1 MAKIIK
7 AKKSGGAKTRVI
19 TKVKRVTVGA
29 KRAAKRAR
37 RAVSVNVSKKDI
49 LVTCA
54 AGGAGAIGSA
64 YIVSQMPDSVPDMG
78 KNAIIVAVGAFAAY
92 KGFKKRNKALIG
104 LGLGAASVGTAGFV
118 ASAKQAAEEKKAAA
132 AAATVSAPLSAPLSA
147 IAFDDAAALNA
158 PIDAELAGIGNK
170 VMI

>member
-7 AKKSGGAKTRVI
+7 AKKRGGAKTRVI

-64 YIVSQMPDSVPDMG
+64 FLVSKMPESVPDIG

-104 LGLGAASVGTAGFV
+104 AGIGAASVGAAGLV
-118 ASAKQAAEEKKAAA
+118 SSAKAAADAKA

-147 IAFDDAAALNA
+147 IAFDEAAALNA

>member
-7 AKKSGGAKTRVI
+7 AKKSGGRKTRVV
-19 TKVKRVTVGA
+19 TKIKRVTVGA

-37 RAVSVNVSKKDI
+37 RALSVNVSKKDI
-49 LVTCA
+49 IVTCA

-64 YIVSQMPDSVPDMG
+64 FLVSKMPDSVPDMG

-104 LGLGAASVGTAGFV
+104 LGLGAASVGTAGLV
-118 ASAKQAAEEKKAAA
+118 ASAKSAAA
-132 AAATVSAPLSAPLSA
+132 ASTPATTVSAPLSAPLSA
-147 IAFDDAAALNA
+147 IAFDEAAALNA
-158 PIDAELAGIGNK
+158 PIDAELAGLGNK

>member
-7 AKKSGGAKTRVI
+7 AKKRGGAKTRVI

-29 KRAAKRAR
+29 KRAARRAR
-37 RAVSVNVSKKDI
+37 RAVSINVSKKDI

-64 YIVSQMPDSVPDMG
+64 FLVSKMPESVPDMG

-104 LGLGAASVGTAGFV
+104 AGIGAASVGAAGLV
-118 ASAKQAAEEKKAAA
+118 ASAKAAADANA

-147 IAFDDAAALNA
+147 IAFDEAAALNA

>member
-1 MAKIIK
+1 MAKTIK
-7 AKKSGGAKTRVI
+7 ANKRGGAKTRVI

-49 LVTCA
+49 IVTCA
-54 AGGAGAIGSA
+54 AGGVGAIGSA
-64 YIVSQMPDSVPDMG
+64 FLVSKMPESVPDMG

-104 LGLGAASVGTAGFV
+104 AGIGAASVGAAGLV
-118 ASAKQAAEEKKAAA
+118 ASAKAAA
-132 AAATVSAPLSAPLSA
+132 AASTAATVSAPLSAPLSA
-147 IAFDDAAALNA
+147 IAFDEAAALNA
-158 PIDAELAGIGNK
+158 PIDAELAGLNK
-170 VMI
+170 AMI

>member
-7 AKKSGGAKTRVI
+7 AKKRGGAKTRVI

-29 KRAAKRAR
+29 KRAAKSAR

-49 LVTCA
+49 IVTCA
-54 AGGAGAIGSA
+54 AGGVGAIGSA
-64 YIVSQMPDSVPDMG
+64 FLVSKMPESVPDMG

-92 KGFKKRNKALIG
+92 KGFKKRNIALIG
-104 LGLGAASVGTAGFV
+104 AGIGAASVGAAGLV
-118 ASAKQAAEEKKAAA
+118 SSAKAAADAKA

-147 IAFDDAAALNA
+147 IAFDEAAALNA

>member
-64 YIVSQMPDSVPDMG
+64 FLVSKMPESVPDIG

-104 LGLGAASVGTAGFV
+104 AGIGAASVGAAGLV
-118 ASAKQAAEEKKAAA
+118 SSAKAAA
-132 AAATVSAPLSAPLSA
+132 DAKAAAETVSAPLSAPLSA
-147 IAFDDAAALNA
+147 IAFDEAAALNA
-158 PIDAELAGIGNK
+158 PIDAELAGLNK
-170 VMI
+170 AMI

>member
-7 AKKSGGAKTRVI
+7 AKNRGGAKTRVI

-118 ASAKQAAEEKKAAA
+118 ASAKQAADEKKAAA

-147 IAFDDAAALNA
+147 IAFDEAAALNA
-158 PIDAELAGIGNK
+158 PIDAELAGLNK
-170 VMI
+170 AMI

>member
-7 AKKSGGAKTRVI
+7 AKKRGGAKTRVI

-64 YIVSQMPDSVPDMG
+64 FLVSKMPESVPDMG

-104 LGLGAASVGTAGFV
+104 AGIGAASVGAAGLV
-118 ASAKQAAEEKKAAA
+118 ASAKSAADANAS
-132 AAATVSAPLSAPLSA
+132 AATVSAPLSAPLSA
-147 IAFDDAAALNA
+147 IAFDEAAALNA
-158 PIDAELAGIGNK
+158 PIDSELAGIGNK

>member
-7 AKKSGGAKTRVI
+7 ANKRGGAKTRVI

-29 KRAAKRAR
+29 KRAANRAR

-64 YIVSQMPDSVPDMG
+64 FLVSKMPERVPDMG
-78 KNAIIVAVGAFAAY
+78 KNAIIIAVGAFAAY

-104 LGLGAASVGTAGFV
+104 AGIGAASVGAAGFV
-118 ASAKQAAEEKKAAA
+118 ASAKAAADAKA

-158 PIDAELAGIGNK
+158 PIDAELAGLGNK

>member
-7 AKKSGGAKTRVI
+7 AKKSGGRKTRVV
-19 TKVKRVTVGA
+19 TKIKRVTVGA

-64 YIVSQMPDSVPDMG
+64 FLVSKMPESVPDMG
-78 KNAIIVAVGAFAAY
+78 KNAIIIAVGAFAAY

-104 LGLGAASVGTAGFV
+104 AGIGAASVGAAGLV
-118 ASAKQAAEEKKAAA
+118 ASAKAAADAKA
-132 AAATVSAPLSAPLSA
+132 AAATVSAPLAAPLSA
-147 IAFDDAAALNA
+147 IAFDEAAALNA
-158 PIDAELAGIGNK
+158 PIDAELAGLNK
-170 VMI
+170 AMI

>member
-7 AKKSGGAKTRVI
+7 AKKRGGIKTRVV
-19 TKVKRVTVGA
+19 TKIKRVTVGA

-37 RAVSVNVSKKDI
+37 RAVSVNVTKKDI

-78 KNAIIVAVGAFAAY
+78 KNAIIVGIGAFVAY

-104 LGLGAASVGTAGFV
+104 LGLGATSVGTAGFV
-118 ASAKQAAEEKKAAA
+118 ASAKQYADEKKAAA
-132 AAATVSAPLSAPLSA
+132 AETVAAPLSAPLSA
-147 IAFDDAAALNA
+147 IAFDEAAALNA

>member
-64 YIVSQMPDSVPDMG
+64 FLVSKMPESVPDMG
-78 KNAIIVAVGAFAAY
+78 KNAIIVALGAFAAY

-104 LGLGAASVGTAGFV
+104 AGIGAASVGAAGLV
-118 ASAKQAAEEKKAAA
+118 SSAKAAA
-132 AAATVSAPLSAPLSA
+132 DAKAAAETVSAPLSAPLSA
-147 IAFDDAAALNA
+147 IAFDEAAALNA
-158 PIDAELAGIGNK
+158 PIDAELAGLNK
-170 VMI
+170 AMI

>member
-7 AKKSGGAKTRVI
+7 AKKRGGRKTRVV
-19 TKVKRVTVGA
+19 TKIKRVTVGA

-37 RAVSVNVSKKDI
+37 RALSVNVSKKDI
-49 LVTCA
+49 IVTCA

-64 YIVSQMPDSVPDMG
+64 FLVSKMPDSVPDMG
-78 KNAIIVAVGAFAAY
+78 KNAIVVAVGAFAAY

-104 LGLGAASVGTAGFV
+104 LGLGAASVGTAGLV
-118 ASAKQAAEEKKAAA
+118 ASAKSAAA
-132 AAATVSAPLSAPLSA
+132 STTTTVSAPLSAPLSA
-147 IAFDDAAALNA
+147 IAFDEAAALNA

>member
-7 AKKSGGAKTRVI
+7 AKKRGGAKTRVI

-64 YIVSQMPDSVPDMG
+64 FLVSKMPESVPDMG

-104 LGLGAASVGTAGFV
+104 AGIGAASVGAAGLV
-118 ASAKQAAEEKKAAA
+118 ASAKAAADANA

-147 IAFDDAAALNA
+147 IAFDEAAALNA
-158 PIDAELAGIGNK
+158 PIDAELAGLGNK

>member
-54 AGGAGAIGSA
+54 AGGVGAIGSA
-64 YIVSQMPDSVPDMG
+64 FLVSKMPESVPDMG

-104 LGLGAASVGTAGFV
+104 AGIGAASVGAAGLV
-118 ASAKQAAEEKKAAA
+118 SSAKAAADAKA

-147 IAFDDAAALNA
+147 IAFDEAAALNA
-158 PIDAELAGIGNK
+158 PIDAELAGLNK
-170 VMI
+170 AMI

>member
-49 LVTCA
+49 IVTCA
-54 AGGAGAIGSA
+54 AGGVGAIGSA
-64 YIVSQMPDSVPDMG
+64 FLVSKMPETVPDMG

-104 LGLGAASVGTAGFV
+104 AGIGAASVGAAGLV
-118 ASAKQAAEEKKAAA
+118 AGAKSAAA
-132 AAATVSAPLSAPLSA
+132 ASTAATVSAPLSAPLSA
-147 IAFDDAAALNA
+147 IAFDEAAALNA
-158 PIDAELAGIGNK
+158 PIDAELAGLNK
-170 VMI
+170 AMI

>member
-64 YIVSQMPDSVPDMG
+64 FLVSKMPESVPDIG

-104 LGLGAASVGTAGFV
+104 AGIGAASVGAAGLV
-118 ASAKQAAEEKKAAA
+118 SSAKAAA
-132 AAATVSAPLSAPLSA
+132 DAKADADTVSAPLSAPLSA

-158 PIDAELAGIGNK
+158 PIDAELAGLNNA
-170 VMI
+170 MI

>member
-7 AKKSGGAKTRVI
+7 AKKRGGSKTRVV
-19 TKVKRVTVGA
+19 TKIKRVTVGA
-29 KRAAKRAR
+29 KRAANRAR

-64 YIVSQMPDSVPDMG
+64 FLVSKMPESVPDLG

-104 LGLGAASVGTAGFV
+104 AGIGAASVGAAGLV
-118 ASAKQAAEEKKAAA
+118 ASAKSAAA
-132 AAATVSAPLSAPLSA
+132 ARTSETVSAPLSAPLSA

-158 PIDAELAGIGNK
+158 PIDAELAGLNK
-170 VMI
+170 AMI

>member
-7 AKKSGGAKTRVI
+7 AKRRGGAKTRVI

-64 YIVSQMPDSVPDMG
+64 FLVSKMPESVPDMG

-104 LGLGAASVGTAGFV
+104 AGIGAASVGAAGLV
-118 ASAKQAAEEKKAAA
+118 ASAKAAADANA

-147 IAFDDAAALNA
+147 IAFDEAAALNA
-158 PIDAELAGIGNK
+158 PIDAELAGLGNK

>member
-7 AKKSGGAKTRVI
+7 AKKSGGTKTRVI

-64 YIVSQMPDSVPDMG
+64 FLVSKMPESVPDIG

-118 ASAKQAAEEKKAAA
+118 ASAKQAADEKKAAA
-132 AAATVSAPLSAPLSA
+132 AETVSAPLSAPLSA
-147 IAFDDAAALNA
+147 IAFDEAAALNA
-158 PIDAELAGIGNK
+158 PIDAELAGLGNK

>member
-7 AKKSGGAKTRVI
+7 AKKRGGAKTRVI

-64 YIVSQMPDSVPDMG
+64 FLVSKMPESVPDMG

-92 KGFKKRNKALIG
+92 KGFKKRNNALIG
-104 LGLGAASVGTAGFV
+104 AGIGAASVGAAGLV
-118 ASAKQAAEEKKAAA
+118 ASAKAAADANA

-147 IAFDDAAALNA
+147 IAFDEAAALNA
-158 PIDAELAGIGNK
+158 PIDAELAGLGNK

>member
-7 AKKSGGAKTRVI
+7 AKKRGGAKTRVI

-78 KNAIIVAVGAFAAY
+78 KNAIVVGLGAFVAY

-118 ASAKQAAEEKKAAA
+118 ASAKQAADEKKAA

-158 PIDAELAGIGNK
+158 PIDAELAGLNK
-170 VMI
+170 AMI

>member
-7 AKKSGGAKTRVI
+7 AKKRGGAKTRVI

-49 LVTCA
+49 IVTCA
-54 AGGAGAIGSA
+54 AGGVGAIGSA
-64 YIVSQMPDSVPDMG
+64 FLVSKMPESVPDIG

-104 LGLGAASVGTAGFV
+104 AGIGAASVGAAGLV
-118 ASAKQAAEEKKAAA
+118 SSAKAAA
-132 AAATVSAPLSAPLSA
+132 DAKAAAETVSAPLSAPLSA

>member
-7 AKKSGGAKTRVI
+7 AKKRGGAKTRVI

-37 RAVSVNVSKKDI
+37 SAVSVNVSKKDI

-78 KNAIIVAVGAFAAY
+78 KNAIIVALGAFAAY

-118 ASAKQAAEEKKAAA
+118 ASAKQAADEKKAA
-132 AAATVSAPLSAPLSA
+132 AAATVSAPLAAPLSA

-158 PIDAELAGIGNK
+158 PIDAELAGLNK
-170 VMI
+170 AMI

>member
-7 AKKSGGAKTRVI
+7 AKKRGGEKTRVI

-29 KRAAKRAR
+29 KRAARRAR
-37 RAVSVNVSKKDI
+37 RAVSVNVTKKDI

-64 YIVSQMPDSVPDMG
+64 YLVSKMPESVPDMG

-104 LGLGAASVGTAGFV
+104 AGIGAASVGAAGLV
-118 ASAKQAAEEKKAAA
+118 ASAKAAADANAA

-147 IAFDDAAALNA
+147 IAFDEAAALNA

>member
-1 MAKIIK
+1 MAKIIN
-7 AKKSGGAKTRVI
+7 AKNRGGAKTRVI

-54 AGGAGAIGSA
+54 TGGAGAIGSA

-78 KNAIIVAVGAFAAY
+78 KNAIIVGIGAFVAY

-104 LGLGAASVGTAGFV
+104 LGLGATSVGTAGFV
-118 ASAKQAAEEKKAAA
+118 ASAKQYADEKKAA

-147 IAFDDAAALNA
+147 IAFDDAASLNA
-158 PIDAELAGIGNK
+158 PIDAELAGLNK
-170 VMI
+170 AMI

>member
-7 AKKSGGAKTRVI
+7 AKKRGGRKTRVV
-19 TKVKRVTVGA
+19 TKIKRVTVGA

-37 RAVSVNVSKKDI
+37 RALSVNVSKKDI
-49 LVTCA
+49 IVTCA

-64 YIVSQMPDSVPDMG
+64 FLVSKMPDSVPDMG
-78 KNAIIVAVGAFAAY
+78 KNAIVVAVGAFVAY

-104 LGLGAASVGTAGFV
+104 MGLGAASVGTAGLV
-118 ASAKQAAEEKKAAA
+118 ASAKSAAA
-132 AAATVSAPLSAPLSA
+132 STTTTVSAPLSAPLSA
-147 IAFDDAAALNA
+147 IAFDEAAALNA

>member
-7 AKKSGGAKTRVI
+7 ANKRGGAKTRVI

-54 AGGAGAIGSA
+54 AGGVGAIGSA
-64 YIVSQMPDSVPDMG
+64 FLVSKMPESVPDMG

-104 LGLGAASVGTAGFV
+104 AGIGAASVGAAGLV
-118 ASAKQAAEEKKAAA
+118 ASAKSAAA
-132 AAATVSAPLSAPLSA
+132 ASTAETVSAPLSDPLSA
-147 IAFDDAAALNA
+147 IAFDEAAALNA
-158 PIDAELAGIGNK
+158 PIDAELAGLNK
-170 VMI
+170 AMI

>member
-7 AKKSGGAKTRVI
+7 AKKRGGTKTRVV
-19 TKVKRVTVGA
+19 TKIKRVTVGA
-29 KRAAKRAR
+29 KRAANRAR

-64 YIVSQMPDSVPDMG
+64 FLVSKMPESVPDVG
-78 KNAIIVAVGAFAAY
+78 KNAIIVALGAFAAY
-92 KGFKKRNKALIG
+92 KGFKKRNKAMIG
-104 LGLGAASVGTAGFV
+104 AGIGAASVGAAGLV
-118 ASAKQAAEEKKAAA
+118 ASAKSAAA
-132 AAATVSAPLSAPLSA
+132 ASTAETVSAPLSAPLSA
-147 IAFDDAAALNA
+147 IAFDEAAALNA
-158 PIDAELAGIGNK
+158 PIDAELAGMGNK

>member
-7 AKKSGGAKTRVI
+7 AKNRGGAKTRVI

-64 YIVSQMPDSVPDMG
+64 FLVSKMPESVPDLG

-104 LGLGAASVGTAGFV
+104 AGIGAASVGAAGLV
-118 ASAKQAAEEKKAAA
+118 ASAKSAAA
-132 AAATVSAPLSAPLSA
+132 ARTSETVSAPLSAPLSA

-158 PIDAELAGIGNK
+158 PIDAELAGLNK
-170 VMI
+170 AMI